1 MIVFENKGALD
12 IRAIKTF
19 GVSSKEDKST
29 AIGYFGTGLKY
40 AIAILLRNNHKVQIC
55 TGGVCYDFDT
65 VQSTIRNDTFDIVTM
80 NGEELGFT
88 TELGKDWE
96 LWMAF
101 RELYSNALDEHGS
114 VSRETIA
121 AMRPEHTYVMVQGV
135 DFEEVYD
142 KRHLYFLREAN
153 LHLVAA
159 NSTVEVYDKS
169 RRSEA
174 TIFYKGIAASNTKVS
189 AMYDYNFLKGVSLS
203 EDRMI
208 KSQWDVTW
216 NLPGVVLCS
225 QDKAFIKKMVQAPD
239 LSFEAGL
246 NYNHG
251 ASSSG
256 NIDTFLDVVGELRKE
271 FKDTQINRSAIE
283 MHKKHRKVTTTM
295 PGISCRLN
303 KVEQQQLKKAV
314 NFCKDVLALD
324 IDDYELIVAKDLG
337 GVGNLGRADIE
348 NGKMYISKRCFQE
361 GTKRVA
367 VAILEEYTHC
377 KHRVYDETPEQKWVY
392 LNQIVSLGEELHGEP
407 L

>member
-40 AIAILLRNNHKVQIC
+40 AIAILLRNNHKVAIV
-55 TGGVCYDFDT
+55 TGHERYEFDT

-101 RELYSNALDEHGS
+101 RELYSNALDEHGK
-114 VSRETIA
+114 VYRADMAELDA
-121 AMRPEHTYVMVQGV
+121 DNTYVMVQGV
-135 DFEEVYD
+135 DFDEVFD
-142 KRHLYFLREAN
+142 KRHLYFLCEAN
-153 LHLVAA
+153 PHRVASNA
-159 NSTVEVYDKS
+159 TVEVYDRS
-169 RRSEA
+169 RQAES
-174 TIFYKGIAASNTKVS
+174 TIFYKGIAASNTKVP
-189 AMYDYNFLKGVSLS
+189 AMYDYNFLKGVTLS

-216 NLPGVVLCS
+216 NIPGVVLQS

-239 LSFEAGL
+239 LSFEGGL

-251 ASSSG
+251 VHA
-256 NIDTFLDVVGELRKE
+256 NIDTFLDVVGDLRKE
-271 FKDTQINRSAIE
+271 FKDTQINRTAIE

-303 KVEQQQLKKAV
+303 KVEQKQLKKAV
-314 NFCKDVLALD
+314 KFCKDVLDLD
-324 IDDYELIVAKDLG
+324 LDDFELIVAKDLG
-337 GVGNLGRADIE
+337 GMDNLGRADIE

-361 GTKRVA
+361 GTKRIA

-377 KHRVYDETPEQKWVY
+377 KYRVHDETPQQKWIY

>member
-40 AIAILLRNNHKVQIC
+40 AIAILLRNNHKVQIY

-65 VQSTIRNDTFDIVTM
+65 VQSTIRNDTFDIITM

-142 KRHLYFLREAN
+142 KRHLYFLCEAN
-153 LHLVAA
+153 KHMVA
-159 NSTVEVYDKS
+159 NNGTVEVYDKS
-169 RRSEA
+169 CRSES
-174 TIFYKGIAASNTKVS
+174 TIFYKGIAASNTKVP
-189 AMYDYNFLKGVSLS
+189 AVYDYNFLKGVTLS
-203 EDRMI
+203 EDRTI

-216 NLPGVVLCS
+216 NIPSVVLCS
-225 QDKAFIKKMVQAPD
+225 QDKAFIKKMVQAPE
-239 LSFEAGL
+239 LSFEGGL

-251 ASSSG
+251 AFA

-271 FKDTQINRSAIE
+271 FKDTQINRTAIE

-303 KVEQQQLKKAV
+303 KVEEKQLKKAV
-314 NFCKDVLALD
+314 KFCKDVLDLD
-324 IDDYELIVAKDLG
+324 VDDYELIVAKDLG
-337 GVGNLGRADIE
+337 GMDNLGRADIE

-361 GTKRVA
+361 GTKRIA

-377 KHRVYDETPEQKWVY
+377 KHRVFDETPQQKWIY
-392 LNQIVSLGEELHGEP
+392 LNPIVSLGEELQGEP

>member
-40 AIAILLRNNHKVQIC
+40 AIAILLRNNHKVTVI
-55 TGGVCYDFDT
+55 TDNKRYEFDT
-65 VQSTIRNDTFDIVTM
+65 VRSTIRNDTFDIVTM

-101 RELYSNALDEHGS
+101 RELYSNALDEHGKVYRS
-114 VSRETIA
+114 DLTA
-121 AMRPEHTYVMVQGV
+121 HDANNTYVMVEGF
-135 DFEEVYD
+135 DFEGVFD

-153 LHLVAA
+153 RCLVEH
-159 NSTVEVYDKS
+159 NDKIEVYIKS
-169 RRSEA
+169 RIAEA
-174 TIFYKGIAASNTKVS
+174 TIFYKGIAASNTKVP
-189 AMYDYNFLKGVSLS
+189 ALYDYNFLAGVTLS
-203 EDRMI
+203 EDRTI

-216 NLPGVVLCS
+216 NIPSVVLSS
-225 QDKAFIKKMVQAPD
+225 QNKDFITKMVQAPD
-239 LSFEAGL
+239 LSFEGGL
-246 NYNHG
+246 NFGHG
-251 ASSSG
+251 IPG
-256 NIDTFLDVVGELRKE
+256 NIDTFLDVVGDLRKK
-271 FKDTQINRSAIE
+271 FKDTQINHTAIE

-295 PGISCRLN
+295 PGISCHLTT
-303 KVEQQQLKKAV
+303 VEQQQFTKAV
-314 NFCKDVLALD
+314 NFCKDVLSLD
-324 IDDYELIVAKDLG
+324 LDEFELIVAKDLG
-337 GVGNLGRADIE
+337 GMNHLGRADIE

-377 KHRVYDETPEQKWVY
+377 KHRVYDETPEQKWIY
-392 LNQIVSLGEELHGEP
+392 LNQIVSLGEEIHGEP